1 VLENG
6 RFSCAPL
13 AASLRSACGVGL
25 KRWRGPLV
33 TFA

>member
-1 VLENG
+1 VTAL
-6 RFSCAPL
+6 
-13 AASLRSACGVGL
+13 LRPACNIGL